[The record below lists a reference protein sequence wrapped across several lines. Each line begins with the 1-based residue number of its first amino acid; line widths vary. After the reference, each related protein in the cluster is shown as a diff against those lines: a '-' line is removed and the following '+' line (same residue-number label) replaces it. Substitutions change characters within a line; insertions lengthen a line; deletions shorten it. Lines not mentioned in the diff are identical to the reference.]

1 MTNFV
6 HRTYNLRTP
15 ECTIF
20 DMYVPRFIESR
31 VVELLESSPVVII
44 EGARA
49 VGKTR
54 LLRALHE
61 AGTITTIVTLTDPTH
76 YAAASEN
83 TLAWLRS
90 LPVPFAIDEAQLLPG
105 LPLALKA
112 LLDERS
118 DAVRCILTGSA
129 AIGRTGLGGTDPLAR
144 RVSRLTLEPLSEA
157 ELSASPARPWS
168 VIDRLFDGTPD
179 AAGAA
184 SSAVRPWEERV
195 ILGGLPRYRVTE
207 EATSGLVL
215 AHRIEHDIVG
225 LLTDN
230 VLPGEKM
237 DARTAHDVL
246 SHLLMNPAGEF
257 NATAIST
264 ALGVDRRTVN
274 RYVNVLERRFLLH
287 EIPNFHRP
295 VKKSARSTSKVY
307 PADTALSASVVL
319 STDRT
324 LGEAGARGGLLE
336 AHVVQQLVAHLG
348 WSETL
353 TRLTHWREITQGRT
367 HEVDMVLQDS
377 QGRLVA
383 VEVKSSGSATPQHFK
398 GIRAFK
404 NHYGE
409 RFHRGFVVYTGDRSV
424 AFDDNLWAIPLSS
437 LHDERLWVP
446 QESPSTEDLALPLP
460 SATPESEPVSSMT
473 DATVFISYTHKD
485 QESATGGDIR
495 QFALDIQDTMEG
507 HFGRSI
513 QLFLDVQSIH
523 WGQQLQRSI
532 NDGLR
537 TSTFFLPFITPRYV
551 KSEACQ
557 DEFTQFSDAAQR
569 SGSENLLLP
578 LIWITP
584 RELGSA
590 PAQTPFFT
598 RLRSIKYLDAHKGRV
613 SDRSS
618 AEYRQAVEEIAR
630 RLDEVMT
637 ERESQPVASDESPEG
652 ASGDHDEPPR
662 GFMEYMEAAESLMPQ
677 AQKDILEFLED
688 FDRLGRE
695 FRTIPPRIAAA
706 GLDRGKALAR
716 AEKALATPNQNLI
729 ESGRKASNT
738 WENLMTSLNR
748 ALSAASKIDQSAL
761 PTDLVPQLE
770 SIADQLS
777 DMETAELEDAATQM
791 PHFSS
796 HLVPTSKAVLSAV
809 QTVRSM
815 ERSVRSWLDSLS
827 L

>member
-1 MTNFV
+1 
-6 HRTYNLRTP
+6 
-15 ECTIF
+15 
-20 DMYVPRFIESR
+20 MYVPRFIESR

-168 VIDRLFDGTPD
+168 VIDRLLDGTPD

-274 RYVNVLERRFLLH
+274 RYVDVLERRFLLH

-324 LGEAGARGGLLE
+324 LGDAGARGGLLE

-424 AFDDNLWAIPLSS
+424 AFDDDLWAIPLSS

-446 QESPSTEDLALPLP
+446 QESSGPHESVLPLSP
-460 SATPESEPVSSMT
+460 TTSEAEPMSPIN
-473 DATVFISYTHKD
+473 DATVFVSYTHKD
-485 QESATGGDIR
+485 QASAIGGDIR
-495 QFALDIQDTMEG
+495 QFARDIQEAMETL
-507 HFGRSI
+507 FGRSI
-513 QLFLDVQSIH
+513 QLFLDVDSIQ
-523 WGQQLQRSI
+523 WGQQLQKRL
-532 NDGLR
+532 DEGLR
-537 TSTFFLPFITPRYV
+537 TSTFFIPFVTPRYLQ
-551 KSEACQ
+551 SAACQ
-557 DEFTQFSDAAQR
+557 DEFTKFSDAAQR
-569 SGSENLLLP
+569 LGSEKLLLP
-578 LIWITP
+578 LIWIRP
-584 RELGSA
+584 RALDSNEATS
-590 PAQTPFFT
+590 PFLE
-598 RLRSIKYLDAHKGRV
+598 RLRSTLYLDANRGRT
-613 SDRSS
+613 SDRES
-618 AEYRQAVEEIAR
+618 AEYAQLVEDIAQ

-637 ERESQPVASDESPEG
+637 ERETQPISPAEPSDEASEERDESP
-652 ASGDHDEPPR
+652 SG
-662 GFMEYMEAAESLMPQ
+662 FVEYMEDAESLLPQ
-677 AQKDILEFLED
+677 AQKDIEKFLKDFEHLGQEFQ
-688 FDRLGRE
+688 
-695 FRTIPPRIAAA
+695 TIPARITAA
-706 GLDRGKALAR
+706 GPRRGAALAR
-716 AEKALATPNQNLI
+716 AEKDLATPNRNLI
-729 ESGRKASNT
+729 QSGRKASNT
-738 WENLMTSLNR
+738 WDSLMTSLNR
-748 ALSAASKIDQSAL
+748 ALSAASKIDRSAL
-761 PTDLVPQLE
+761 PPDLMPQLE
-770 SIADQLS
+770 AMADQLG
-777 DMETAELEDAATQM
+777 DMETAELEKVAGQM
-791 PHFSS
+791 PYFSS
-796 HLVPTSKAVLSAV
+796 HLVPTSKAFLSAAR
-809 QTVRSM
+809 TIRSM
-815 ERSVRSWLDSLS
+815 EKSVRAWLETL
-827 L
+827 